1 MHMICEA
8 GAGRA
13 ENLAYVRIT
22 FLHGDNAFFHHL
34 APTCAYTLA
43 AQSCSHNTKIVDDMA
58 LNYIWSGFFLVGFIA
73 ALLQWLFLGDTEIFK
88 KIIDGTF
95 DSAKMGVMD
104 IALPL
109 AGVMTLWLGIMN
121 VGEKAGAIG
130 VLAKIISPFFSRIFP
145 EVPKDHPAT
154 GHMVM
159 NFSANLL
166 GLDNAATPFG
176 LKAMESLQTLN
187 PDKDTASNAQIMFL
201 VLHTSGLTLI
211 PLAIM
216 AQRSILGAK
225 DPSDIFIPCM
235 IATYVATVTGLI
247 VVAIKQRINL
257 FDRVVLAWLGGM
269 TSAIALLIYY
279 FTQYLTKP
287 EIQLVSKVASN
298 LILFSIIIVFI
309 VGAMRKKV
317 NVYEA
322 FIEGAK
328 GGIQT
333 SLTIIPYL
341 VGMLVAISVIRN
353 SGVLGF
359 VVSGLE
365 WVFIHLGMTTEFTPA
380 LPTALMKP
388 LSGSGSKAMMI
399 DAMQTYGVDSFVGR
413 LACIFQ
419 GSADTTFY
427 IVALYFGSVGIRK
440 TRYAISCGLIADF
453 AGIIAAI
460 FVAYMFFG

>member
-1 MHMICEA
+1 
-8 GAGRA
+8 
-13 ENLAYVRIT
+13 
-22 FLHGDNAFFHHL
+22 
-34 APTCAYTLA
+34 
-43 AQSCSHNTKIVDDMA
+43 MA
-58 LNYIWSGFFLVGFIA
+58 LNYIWSGFFIVGFIA
-73 ALLQWLFLGDTEIFK
+73 ALLQWLFLGDTGIFK

-95 DSAKMGVMD
+95 DSARAAVMD

-109 AGVMTLWLGIMN
+109 AGIMTLWLGIMN
-121 VGEKAGAIG
+121 IGEKAGAIG
-130 VLAKIISPFFSRIFP
+130 WLAKVIAPFFSRIFP

-187 PDKDTASNAQIMFL
+187 PVKDTASNAQIMFL

-216 AQRSILGAK
+216 AQRAILGAAN
-225 DPSDIFIPCM
+225 PADIFIPCI
-235 IATYVATVTGLI
+235 IATYVATVTGI
-247 VVAIKQRINL
+247 IAVSIRQKINL
-257 FDRVVLAWLGGM
+257 LNRVVLGWLGGI
-269 TSAIALLIYY
+269 TAAIVALVCY
-279 FTQYLTKP
+279 FMVFLTKP
-287 EIQLVSKVASN
+287 EIELVSKVASN
-298 LILFSIIIVFI
+298 LVLFSIIIVFI
-309 VGAMRKKV
+309 AGALRKGV

-328 GGIQT
+328 GGITT
-333 SLTIIPYL
+333 SLTVIPYL

-359 VVSGLE
+359 IVSGLD
-365 WVFIHLGMTTEFTPA
+365 WVFVHLGMHTEFTPA

>member
-1 MHMICEA
+1 
-8 GAGRA
+8 
-13 ENLAYVRIT
+13 
-22 FLHGDNAFFHHL
+22 
-34 APTCAYTLA
+34 
-43 AQSCSHNTKIVDDMA
+43 MA
-58 LNYIWSGFFLVGFIA
+58 LNYIWIGFFLVGFVA
-73 ALLQWLFLGDTEIFK
+73 ALAQWIFLGDTEIFK
-88 KIIDGTF
+88 RIIDGTF

-109 AGVMTLWLGIMN
+109 AGVMTLWLGLMN
-121 VGEKAGAIG
+121 VGEKAGAVG
-130 VLAKIISPFFSRIFP
+130 WLAKIISPFFSRIFP

-176 LKAMESLQTLN
+176 LKAMESLQSLN
-187 PDKDTASNAQIMFL
+187 PNKDTASNAQIMFL

-216 AQRSILGAK
+216 AQRAILGAK

-235 IATYVATVTGLI
+235 IATYVATVAGI
-247 VVAIKQRINL
+247 IAVSIRPRINL
-257 FDRVVLAWLGGM
+257 INGVVLGWLGGM
-269 TSAIALLIYY
+269 TAAIAGLIWYMTT
-279 FTQYLTKP
+279 FLTKP
-287 EIQLVSKVASN
+287 EIETFSKVASN
-298 LILFSIIIVFI
+298 LILFTIIVVFI
-309 VGAMRKKV
+309 VGALRKKV

-359 VVSGLE
+359 VVQGLE
-365 WVFIHLGMTTEFTPA
+365 WLIRQAGLDTAFTPA

-388 LSGSGSKAMMI
+388 LSGSGSRALMI
-399 DAMQTYGVDSFVGR
+399 DAMKTYGVDSFVGR

-427 IVALYFGSVGIRK
+427 IVALYFGSVGVRK
-440 TRYAISCGLIADF
+440 TRYAISCGLIADL

-460 FVAYMFFG
+460 SVAYVFFA

>member
-1 MHMICEA
+1 M
-8 GAGRA
+8 
-13 ENLAYVRIT
+13 
-22 FLHGDNAFFHHL
+22 F
-34 APTCAYTLA
+34 
-43 AQSCSHNTKIVDDMA
+43 SMA
-58 LNYIWSGFFLVGFIA
+58 LNYIWSGFFLVGFLA

-88 KIIDGTF
+88 RVIDGTF
-95 DSAKMGVMD
+95 DSARIGVME

-121 VGEKAGAIG
+121 IGEKAGL
-130 VLAKIISPFFSRIFP
+130 VDMLARLISPFFSRIFP
-145 EVPKDHPAT
+145 GVPKSHPAT

-187 PDKDTASNAQIMFL
+187 PNKEEASDAQIMFL

-216 AQRSILGAK
+216 AQRSILGAA

-235 IATYVATVTGLI
+235 IATYVATVAGIIT
-247 VVAIKQRINL
+247 VSIKQRINL
-257 FDRVVLAWLGGM
+257 MNRVVLGWLGCM
-269 TSAIALLIYY
+269 TAAIAGLIWY
-279 FTQYLTKP
+279 FTQYLSKQ
-287 EIQLVSKVASN
+287 EIELVSKVVSN
-298 LILFSIIIVFI
+298 LVLMIVIAAFII
-309 VGAMRKKV
+309 GALRRKV

-333 SLTIIPYL
+333 SLTVIPYL

-353 SGVLGF
+353 AGVFGF
-359 VVSGLE
+359 VVDGMN
-365 WVFIHLGMTTEFTPA
+365 WVFTQMGVNTDFVPA

-399 DAMQTYGVDSFVGR
+399 DAMKTYGVDSFVGR
-413 LACIFQ
+413 LACVFQ

-427 IVALYFGSVGIRK
+427 IVALYFGSVGIKK
-440 TRYAISCGLIADF
+440 TRYAIGAGLIADL
-453 AGIIAAI
+453 AGVIAAI
-460 FVAYMFFG
+460 LVAYVFFH

>member
-1 MHMICEA
+1 
-8 GAGRA
+8 
-13 ENLAYVRIT
+13 
-22 FLHGDNAFFHHL
+22 
-34 APTCAYTLA
+34 
-43 AQSCSHNTKIVDDMA
+43 MA
-58 LNYIWSGFFLVGFIA
+58 LNYIWIGFFLVGFVA
-73 ALLQWLFLGDTEIFK
+73 ALAQWIFLGDTEIFK
-88 KIIDGTF
+88 RIIDGTF
-95 DSAKMGVMD
+95 DSAKMAVMD

-130 VLAKIISPFFSRIFP
+130 WLAKIISPFFSRIFP

-187 PDKDTASNAQIMFL
+187 PQKDTASNAQIMFL

-216 AQRSILGAK
+216 AQRAILGAK

-235 IATYVATVTGLI
+235 IATYVATVTGI
-247 VVAIKQRINL
+247 IAVSVRQKINL
-257 FDRVVLAWLGGM
+257 LNGVVLSWLGGM
-269 TSAIALLIYY
+269 TAAIVAFIWYITT
-279 FTQYLTKP
+279 FLTKP
-287 EIQLVSKVASN
+287 EIETFSRVASN
-298 LILFSIIIVFI
+298 LILFTIIVAFI
-309 VGAMRKKV
+309 VGALRKGV
-317 NVYEA
+317 NVYES

-333 SLTIIPYL
+333 SITIIPYL

-353 SGVLGF
+353 SGVLGY
-359 VVSGLE
+359 VVQGMDWVIRQAGLD
-365 WVFIHLGMTTEFTPA
+365 TAFTPA

-399 DAMQTYGVDSFVGR
+399 DAMKTYGVDSFVGR

-427 IVALYFGSVGIRK
+427 IVALYFGSVGVRK
-440 TRYAISCGLIADF
+440 TRYAISCGLIADL

-460 FVAYMFFG
+460 SVAYVFFG

>member
-1 MHMICEA
+1 M
-8 GAGRA
+8 
-13 ENLAYVRIT
+13 
-22 FLHGDNAFFHHL
+22 
-34 APTCAYTLA
+34 
-43 AQSCSHNTKIVDDMA
+43 S
-58 LNYIWSGFFLVGFIA
+58 LNYIWSGFFLVGFLA
-73 ALLQWLFLGDTEIFK
+73 ALAQFIFLGDTEIFK
-88 KIIDGTF
+88 RIIDGTF
-95 DSAKMGVMD
+95 DSARTGVMD

-121 VGEKAGAIG
+121 IGEKAGAIDL
-130 VLAKIISPFFSRIFP
+130 LAKLIAPFFSRIFP
-145 EVPKDHPAT
+145 GVPSNHPAT

-187 PDKDTASNAQIMFL
+187 PNKDEPTDAQIMFL

-216 AQRSILGAK
+216 AQRSILGAA

-235 IATYVATVTGLI
+235 VATYVATMTGI
-247 VVAIKQRINL
+247 IAVAIRQRINL
-257 FDRVVLAWLGGM
+257 FNRVVVGWLGGI
-269 TSAIALLIYY
+269 TAFIIGIVFY
-279 FTQYLTKP
+279 FTHYLTKP
-287 EIQLVSKVASN
+287 EIEVVSKVFSN
-298 LILFSIIIVFI
+298 FVLIAVIGGFII
-309 VGAMRKKV
+309 GALRKKV

-333 SLTIIPYL
+333 SITVIPYL

-353 SGVLGF
+353 AGLLGF
-359 VVSGLE
+359 IVQGFSWL
-365 WVFIHLGMTTEFTPA
+365 FSFLGFNTDFVPA

-388 LSGSGSKAMMI
+388 LSGSAAKAMMI
-399 DAMQTYGVDSFVGR
+399 DTMQTYGVDSFVGR
-413 LACIFQ
+413 LACVFQ

-440 TRYAISCGLIADF
+440 TRYAISCGLIADL
-453 AGIIAAI
+453 AGVIAAI
-460 FVAYMFFG
+460 AISYVFFY

>member
-1 MHMICEA
+1 MARSEIFILQRKLFMIKS
-8 GAGRA
+8 
-13 ENLAYVRIT
+13 
-22 FLHGDNAFFHHL
+22 LHTYLILNAML
-34 APTCAYTLA
+34 LT
-43 AQSCSHNTKIVDDMA
+43 
-58 LNYIWSGFFLVGFIA
+58 YIWTGFFLIGFIA
-73 ALLQWLFLGDTEIFK
+73 ALAQWLILGDVEVFK
-88 KIIDGTF
+88 RIMDGTF
-95 DSAKMGVMD
+95 ESARIGVMD

-121 VGEKAGAIG
+121 IGEKAGAIDFI
-130 VLAKIISPFFSRIFP
+130 AKIIAPFFARIFP
-145 EVPKDHPAT
+145 GVPQNHPAN

-176 LKAMESLQTLN
+176 LKAMESLQSLN
-187 PDKDTASNAQIMFL
+187 PSKDEASDAQIMFL

-216 AQRSILGAK
+216 AQRAVLGAK

-235 IATYVATVTGLI
+235 IATYVATVVGLI
-247 VVAIKQRINL
+247 AVAIRQRINL
-257 FDRVVLAWLGGM
+257 FDRVVVAWLGGL
-269 TSAIALLIYY
+269 TSFIVALVWYMSQHMNRTDIEV
-279 FTQYLTKP
+279 F
-287 EIQLVSKVASN
+287 SKVSAN
-298 LILFSIIIVFI
+298 LLLFSIIISFML
-309 VGAMRKKV
+309 GAMRKKV

-341 VGMLVAISVIRN
+341 VGMLVAIGVLRN
-353 SGVLGF
+353 SGILGF
-359 VVSGLE
+359 IVSG
-365 WVFIHLGMTTEFTPA
+365 FTWLFTQMGLNTDFTAA

-388 LSGSGSKAMMI
+388 LSSSGSRALMV
-399 DAMQTYGVDSFVGR
+399 DAMKTYGVDSFIGR
-413 LACIFQ
+413 LTCIFQ

-440 TRYAISCGLIADF
+440 TRYAISMGLLADF
-453 AGIIAAI
+453 AGVVAAI
-460 FVAYMFFG
+460 FVAYLFFH

>member
-1 MHMICEA
+1 
-8 GAGRA
+8 
-13 ENLAYVRIT
+13 
-22 FLHGDNAFFHHL
+22 
-34 APTCAYTLA
+34 
-43 AQSCSHNTKIVDDMA
+43 MA
-58 LNYIWSGFFLVGFIA
+58 LNYIWIGFFLISFIA
-73 ALLQWLFLGDTEIFK
+73 ALGQWIFLGDVEVFK
-88 KIIDGTF
+88 RIIDGTF
-95 DSAKMGVMD
+95 DSAKIGVME

-121 VGEKAGAIG
+121 IGEKAGAINL
-130 VLAKIISPFFSRIFP
+130 LAKIIGPFFARIFP
-145 EVPKDHPAT
+145 GVPQSHPAN

-187 PDKDTASNAQIMFL
+187 PKKDEASDAQIMFL

-216 AQRSILGAK
+216 AQRAVLGAK
-225 DPSDIFIPCM
+225 DPSDIFIPCL
-235 IATYVATVTGLI
+235 IATYVATVVGLI
-247 VVAIKQRINL
+247 AVAICQRINL
-257 FDRVVLAWLGGM
+257 FNRVVMSWLGGI
-269 TSAIALLIYY
+269 SAFIIGMVW
-279 FTQYLTKP
+279 YLSQHMSRA
-287 EIQLVSKVASN
+287 EIEVFSKVSSN
-298 LILFSIIIVFI
+298 LLLFSIIVAFI
-309 VGAMRKKV
+309 LGAMRKKV

-328 GGIQT
+328 GGMQT

-341 VGMLVAISVIRN
+341 VGMLVAIGVLRN

-359 VVSGLE
+359 VVAGFN
-365 WVFIHLGMTTEFTPA
+365 WVFTQVGVNTDFTSA

-388 LSGSGSKAMMI
+388 LSGSGSRAMMV
-399 DAMQTYGVDSFVGR
+399 DAMKTYGVDSFVGR

-440 TRYAISCGLIADF
+440 TRYAISVGLIADF
-453 AGIIAAI
+453 AGVIAAI
-460 FVAYMFFG
+460 FVAYLFFH

>member
-1 MHMICEA
+1 
-8 GAGRA
+8 
-13 ENLAYVRIT
+13 
-22 FLHGDNAFFHHL
+22 
-34 APTCAYTLA
+34 
-43 AQSCSHNTKIVDDMA
+43 MA
-58 LNYIWSGFFLVGFIA
+58 LNYIWIGFFLVGFVA
-73 ALLQWLFLGDTEIFK
+73 ALAQLIFLGDTDIFK
-88 KIIDGTF
+88 RIIDGTF
-95 DSAKMGVMD
+95 DAAKMGVMD

-121 VGEKAGAIG
+121 IGEKAGAVG
-130 VLAKIISPFFSRIFP
+130 WLAKVISPFFSRIFP

-216 AQRSILGAK
+216 AQRAILGAK

-235 IATYVATVTGLI
+235 IATYVATVAGI
-247 VVAIKQRINL
+247 IAVSIRQRINL
-257 FDRVVLAWLGGM
+257 LNGVVLGWLGGM
-269 TSAIALLIYY
+269 TAAIAALIWY
-279 FTQYLTKP
+279 FTVFLTKP
-287 EIQLVSKVASN
+287 EIETVSKVASN
-298 LILFSIIIVFI
+298 LILFSIIVVFI
-309 VGAMRKKV
+309 VGALIKRV

-353 SGVLGF
+353 AGVLGF
-359 VVSGLE
+359 VVQGLE
-365 WVFIHLGMTTEFTPA
+365 WLIRMAGLDTAFTPA

-388 LSGSGSKAMMI
+388 LSGSGSRALMI
-399 DAMQTYGVDSFVGR
+399 DAMKTYGVDSFVGR

-427 IVALYFGSVGIRK
+427 IVALYFGSVGVRK
-440 TRYAISCGLIADF
+440 TRYAISCGLIADL
-453 AGIIAAI
+453 AGIVAAI
-460 FVAYMFFG
+460 AVAYVFFG

>member
-1 MHMICEA
+1 M
-8 GAGRA
+8 
-13 ENLAYVRIT
+13 
-22 FLHGDNAFFHHL
+22 
-34 APTCAYTLA
+34 
-43 AQSCSHNTKIVDDMA
+43 S
-58 LNYIWSGFFLVGFIA
+58 LNYIWSGFFLIGFIA
-73 ALLQWLFLGDTEIFK
+73 AVAQFLLSGDTEIFK
-88 KIIDGTF
+88 RIIDGTF
-95 DSAKMGVMD
+95 DSARTGVMD

-121 VGEKAGAIG
+121 IGEKAGAIDL
-130 VLAKIISPFFSRIFP
+130 LARLIAPFFSRIFP
-145 EVPKDHPAT
+145 GVPSQHPAT

-187 PDKDTASNAQIMFL
+187 PNKDEPTDAQIMFL

-216 AQRSILGAK
+216 AQRSILGAA

-235 IATYVATVTGLI
+235 IATYVATVTGI
-247 VVAIKQRINL
+247 IAVSIRQRINL
-257 FDRVVLAWLGGM
+257 FNTVVMGWLGGM
-269 TSAIALLIYY
+269 TAAIAGVVWY
-279 FTQYLTKP
+279 FTHYLSKQ
-287 EIQLVSKVASN
+287 EIELVSKVFSN
-298 LILFSIIIVFI
+298 LVLLLVIVGFI
-309 VGAMRKKV
+309 VGALRRKV

-333 SLTIIPYL
+333 SITVIPYL

-353 SGVLGF
+353 AGVLNFVIDGF
-359 VVSGLE
+359 G
-365 WVFIHLGMTTEFTPA
+365 WIFAQLGVNADFVPA

-388 LSGSGSKAMMI
+388 LSGSAAKAMMI
-399 DAMQTYGVDSFVGR
+399 DTMRQYGVDSFVGR
-413 LACIFQ
+413 LACVFN

-440 TRYAISCGLIADF
+440 TRYAISCGLIADL
-453 AGIIAAI
+453 AGVIAAI
-460 FVAYMFFG
+460 FVAYVFFH